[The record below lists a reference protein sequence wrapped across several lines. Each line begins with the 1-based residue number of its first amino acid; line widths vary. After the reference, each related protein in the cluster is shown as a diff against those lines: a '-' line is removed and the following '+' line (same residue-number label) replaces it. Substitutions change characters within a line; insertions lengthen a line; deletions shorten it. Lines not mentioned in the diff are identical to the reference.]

1 MPAFNFTFRATEVD
15 AQNRV
20 PPLQIFAPRGM
31 LLGGGALVPR
41 LLTREEPVYGLELEP
56 FRWTY
61 LRNQARS
68 GDPARQ
74 GLLRTIGWM
83 YLFKTAGVRNW
94 ARFVER
100 HGMPF
105 VVAKVDENAWQTD
118 RDKIKNVIRSFGP
131 DGGAVFSRA
140 VELQLLEASKS
151 GAECYEKLCHY
162 FGDAATKVILGQTLT
177 TGTPHEGQSGSRSQG
192 QTHQLVRQDIL
203 ESDCKAT
210 SEMIQRDIIRPLVG
224 FKFGWDEPVPTHQF
238 KYEPAQDMVERATV
252 TKTLSDAGWVRDQ
265 EEMEQEF
272 KMKLTRGDPAPKIQE
287 NVDLRSTAALS
298 QTLPEMHSHR
308 HGATALDGIVAAA
321 LPKLASREVLEPM
334 FGPVRTAIDRA
345 LKHSATVEEFRAAL
359 ATLLDEVPGLLP
371 KMNVHAFADE
381 LNRAMIAAA
390 KQGKQGVRR
399 A

>member
-1 MPAFNFTFRATEVD
+1 M
-15 AQNRV
+15 
-20 PPLQIFAPRGM
+20 
-31 LLGGGALVPR
+31 
-41 LLTREEPVYGLELEP
+41 
-56 FRWTY
+56 W
-61 LRNQARS
+61 
-68 GDPARQ
+68 
-74 GLLRTIGWM
+74 
-83 YLFKTAGVRNW
+83 
-94 ARFVER
+94 
-100 HGMPF
+100 
-105 VVAKVDENAWQTD
+105 
-118 RDKIKNVIRSFGP
+118 
-131 DGGAVFSRA
+131 
-140 VELQLLEASKS
+140 
-151 GAECYEKLCHY
+151 
-162 FGDAATKVILGQTLT
+162 
-177 TGTPHEGQSGSRSQG
+177 
-192 QTHQLVRQDIL
+192 
-203 ESDCKAT
+203 
-210 SEMIQRDIIRPLVG
+210 
-224 FKFGWDEPVPTHQF
+224 
-238 KYEPAQDMVERATV
+238 ATV